1 MMKERFQREWAALDL
16 PQDALVTVALSG
28 GSDSVELLALLREL
42 LPGNSLQAAHVNHG
56 LRGENALRDQRFCE
70 ELCRAWQVPLKVY
83 QGDAAAYGLERGM
96 SPEEGARALR
106 YSFLD
111 FLADGVKN
119 FVATAHHRGDQQE
132 TFWINLY
139 RGSGSGGLRGI
150 KRRRGGYL
158 RPLLSFSRE
167 EILADLGERGLSFVQ
182 DETNEDPAYLRNFL
196 RCRAL
201 PLLDSRPEGNFQK
214 GLAAAMECLAEE
226 DDALNQWADQ
236 IQTDEAEVLGKL
248 PAAVLKRVLDRML
261 GSPLSRLHFAEIR
274 QILQENP
281 PSAQIQLPEGKRFR
295 LEYGRCC
302 FPIEPEPCV
311 IPITPD
317 QPADCGDKEF
327 ILRSKEIHNPFTNSL
342 LNYDKIGKHL
352 VLRHKLPGDRF
363 SPVGKRGTS
372 QLLKRLK
379 NDRVP
384 RSRRDALWILA
395 EENGRILWVE
405 GYGADQSAAACRNDS
420 VLFAEIRK
428 KGEE

>member
-1 MMKERFQREWAALDL
+1 MMRERFQQKWAALGL
-16 PQDALVTVALSG
+16 PAGAKVTVALSG
-28 GSDSVELLALLREL
+28 GPDSVALLALLREVM
-42 LPGNSLQAAHVNHG
+42 PADSLQAAHVNHG
-56 LRGENALRDQRFCE
+56 LRGETAQRDQYFCQD
-70 ELCRAWQVPLKVY
+70 LCQKWQIPLTVF
-83 QGDAAAYGLERGM
+83 QGDAAAYAAERGM

-106 YSFLD
+106 YGFLD
-111 FLADGVKN
+111 PLADGVDH

-150 KRRRGGYL
+150 KARRDGYL

-167 EILADLGERGLSFVQ
+167 EILAELAQKELSYVQ

-196 RCRAL
+196 RHQAL

-226 DDALNQWADQ
+226 DDALNQWAEQ
-236 IQTDEAEVLGKL
+236 IQTDEAQVLRKL

-261 GSPLSRLHFAEIR
+261 GEPLSRLHFAEIR
-274 QILQENP
+274 QILQNNP
-281 PSAQIQLPEGKRFR
+281 PSAQLQLPEGRCFR
-295 LEYGRCC
+295 LEYGHCC
-302 FPIEPEPCV
+302 FPAEIKGCS
-311 IPITPD
+311 IPVELDVPV
-317 QPADCGDKEF
+317 DCGDQEF
-327 ILRSKEIHNPFTNSL
+327 ILRSKEIHNPFTYSL
-342 LNYDKIGKHL
+342 LDCGKIGNHL

-363 SPVGKRGTS
+363 SPVGKKGTT

-405 GYGADQSAAACRNDS
+405 GYGVDQTVAAPKNDS
-420 VLFAEIRK
+420 VLFAEIRR